1 MTITVPQFR
10 ADYPEFNS
18 STDYPNS
25 QIEYYLALAEKLLPA
40 DRWGNVLDNAVE
52 LYVAHHIA
60 MEARAQAEAASGVV
74 PGQTTGPISSK
85 SVDKVSVGFDTSSA
99 TEEKGGHWNLTIYGT
114 RFLRLAKL
122 FGAGPL
128 QVGIGMVPY
137 GSGAAWP
144 GPSVQPGFTN
154 FGS

>member
-1 MTITVPQFR
+1 MTITVAQFR

-18 STDYPNS
+18 STLYPNS
-25 QIEYYLALAEKLLPA
+25 QVEYYLALAVKLLPA
-40 DRWGNVLDNAVE
+40 DRWTTLLDTATE

-60 MEARAQAEAASGVV
+60 MEAKAQVESTSGVI
-74 PGQTTGPISSK
+74 PGEVTGPVSSK
-85 SVDKVSVGFDTSSA
+85 SVDKVSVGYDTGA
-99 TEEKGGHWNLTIYGT
+99 AAEEKGGHWNLTVYGI
-114 RFLRLAKL
+114 RFLRLAKI